1 MGNKL
6 KYYDTFV
13 IVIDKPLRK
22 GAYLSIRNAIEM
34 ALRQSIESSGRLFA
48 CNADEVV
55 EFNTKEIK

>member
-1 MGNKL
+1 VGNKL

-13 IVIDKPLRK
+13 IVIDKSLRK
-22 GAYLSIRNAIEM
+22 GAYLSVRDSIET
-34 ALRQSIESSGRLFA
+34 ALRQSIEASGRLFA